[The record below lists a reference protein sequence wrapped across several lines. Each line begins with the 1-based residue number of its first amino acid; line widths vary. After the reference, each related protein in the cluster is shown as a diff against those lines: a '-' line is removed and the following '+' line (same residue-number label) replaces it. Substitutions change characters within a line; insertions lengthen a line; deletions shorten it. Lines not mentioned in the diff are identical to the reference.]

1 MNGLSGCSHI
11 RMRGVLVWATA
22 AVVVLLGAGMA
33 QAKPPPQLSVEGN
46 RLVDPAGETVRLLG
60 VNRSGTEYAC
70 AHRFGFFDSPDPE
83 QVDTGKMIRAIRGW
97 GANAVRVPL
106 NEHCWLGING
116 VPKRFGGEHYRDAI
130 TTYVRRL
137 KAEGIHAILD
147 LHQVGAGDLP
157 ARLATDGLR
166 PMPDEDHAID
176 FWRSVAERFGND
188 RSVVFDL
195 YNEPHRV
202 GWKCLRDGCT
212 VKRDDYRP
220 DFPEYEAVGM
230 AKLVHTVRRA
240 GAQNVLLI
248 PGVSYSNDLSRWL
261 EFVPN
266 DPLGR
271 IAASFHNYEG
281 PTLGGCYFECWEEQG
296 RAGRRALPRRLGRDR
311 RRLALR
317 PRVQPRLHRSVHA
330 VGRRPRRLLPRLD
343 LERDPLRHL
352 ELRRRPRP
360 DLRLQRQADAVR
372 ARPSRPP
379 PRARRPRLTRCC
391 GPRICRRFTLTRNNQ
406 GDAARTR

>member
-1 MNGLSGCSHI
+1 MA
-11 RMRGVLVWATA
+11 VLVMM
-22 AVVVLLGAGMA
+22 LGAGMA

-83 QVDTGKMIRAIRGW
+83 QVDTGKMIRAIRAW

-116 VPKRFGGEHYRDAI
+116 VPERFGGERYRDAI
-130 TTYVRRL
+130 ATYVRRL
-137 KAEGIHAILD
+137 KAEGIHPILD

-176 FWRSVAERFGND
+176 FWRSVARRFGKD

-195 YNEPHRV
+195 YNEPHLV

-220 DFPEYEAVGM
+220 DIPAYRAVGM
-230 AKLVHTVRRA
+230 AKLVQTVRSA
-240 GAQNVLLI
+240 GAENVLLI
-248 PGVSYSNDLSRWL
+248 PGLSYSNDLSRWR
-261 EFVPN
+261 EFVPD

-281 PTLGGCYFECWEEQG
+281 PSLGGCHFECWEERIAPIAERYPVVSGEIGDVSLSG
-296 RAGRRALPRRLGRDR
+296 RECNHDYIDQYMRWADDHGVSYLAWTWNATRFGTWSCGAGPALIYDFNGKPTPYGRGLRDHLR
-311 RRLALR
+311 GLA
-317 PRVQPRLHRSVHA
+317 
-330 VGRRPRRLLPRLD
+330 GLD
-343 LERDPLRHL
+343 
-352 ELRRRPRP
+352 
-360 DLRLQRQADAVR
+360 
-372 ARPSRPP
+372 
-379 PRARRPRLTRCC
+379 
-391 GPRICRRFTLTRNNQ
+391 
-406 GDAARTR
+406 